1 MKTKKVTTKTNIAK
15 IEIKPTKIVEAKK
28 PEELVKMVYVGA
40 SELAKRI
47 GYVTGK
53 EYIFKK
59 DQSQKPQVT
68 KVNKRDIP
76 ALLQEKGRGC
86 FRRDPQA
93 IFILKTDWDQNC

>member
-1 MKTKKVTTKTNIAK
+1 MTTRTNVAK
-15 IEIKPTKIVEAKK
+15 MYIKPAKIVEVKK
-28 PEELVKMVYVGA
+28 VEEFVKMVYVGV